1 MAKFCSNCGAG
12 MEDGDLV
19 CGQCGT
25 PAKGVNPADSQIK
38 PYGKNLQTL
47 SNSLNNR
54 KLVGVV
60 VAAVVAIIILVN
72 VVGFITK
79 SLGYDPVIVK
89 MVKAIK
95 DDDVSKLVSI
105 SSQIGQSIYGEDEY
119 ETMLESFLDSKL
131 DYYEDKVDGS
141 IKNITY
147 EVKNKSELT
156 GRKVEKI
163 KDTLSDM
170 YDVDADGISKVVKVD
185 LKLTIK
191 GSKEKTKDKWD
202 DLVLLKENGKW
213 KIYIDYYGLFD

>member
-79 SLGYDPVIVK
+79 SLGYDPVIAK